1 MMKRL
6 FLATLLAMACIVAAS
21 AQSVVVT
28 YFHGKQRCITCTSIE
43 RLTKEVINEHFANE
57 VKAGKVKLKVVDI
70 STAEGKKLAKDY
82 RITWS
87 SLFVENTVRRTDLTR
102 TGFQYAKKQ
111 PDVFKKK
118 LKAEIDTLLK
128 KQK

>member
-6 FLATLLAMACIVAAS
+6 IMATLLAMACIVAAS
-21 AQSVVVT
+21 AQSVAVT

-43 RLTKEVINEHFANE
+43 RLTKEVVNKHFAKE

-87 SLFVENTVRRTDLTR
+87 SLFVENATMRTDLTR

-111 PDVFKKK
+111 PDEFKKR
-118 LKAEIDTLLK
+118 LKAEIDALLK
-128 KQK
+128 KTK